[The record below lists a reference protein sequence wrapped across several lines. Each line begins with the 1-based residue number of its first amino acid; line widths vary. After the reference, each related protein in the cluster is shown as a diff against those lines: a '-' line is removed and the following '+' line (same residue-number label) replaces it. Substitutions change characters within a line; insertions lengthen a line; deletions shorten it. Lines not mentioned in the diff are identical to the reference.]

1 MSPRIISNATEQ
13 RKRAIFEAAMQLAEP
28 ARLAYIERE
37 TGGDPALRDSVLR
50 LVAANREDS
59 NGILDQPIYERPRT
73 GEAVPASIGAYTVVK
88 HLGSGGM
95 GSVYCCRAPEG
106 AMVAVKLLHGGLV
119 DRQAPQRF
127 ELERE
132 IHRRLHH
139 PNVCRILGSGCAER
153 GTPFLVMELIEGE
166 PVDAYCRRHRL
177 GVPQRLRLF
186 SQTLAGTAYFHQAN
200 IVHRDLKPSNV
211 LVTPAGKVKILD
223 FGIAKVA
230 EHEPGSTGHG
240 PTRTS
245 MPLMTVRYASPEQ
258 LQRLLSGRSS
268 DVYSLGAMLYELL
281 TGRHPFGTVYHQ
293 GAAQL
298 LAAMASTSPAPPSA
312 IAQAAISSGID
323 RMVLKALQFDPSHRY
338 GSAGQFLDDL
348 RGILDASESKKHAG
362 PLQNL

>member
-1 MSPRIISNATEQ
+1 
-13 RKRAIFEAAMQLAEP
+13 
-28 ARLAYIERE
+28 
-37 TGGDPALRDSVLR
+37 
-50 LVAANREDS
+50 
-59 NGILDQPIYERPRT
+59 
-73 GEAVPASIGAYTVVK
+73 
-88 HLGSGGM
+88 
-95 GSVYCCRAPEG
+95 
-106 AMVAVKLLHGGLV
+106 
-119 DRQAPQRF
+119 
-127 ELERE
+127 
-132 IHRRLHH
+132 
-139 PNVCRILGSGCAER
+139 
-153 GTPFLVMELIEGE
+153 
-166 PVDAYCRRHRL
+166 
-177 GVPQRLRLF
+177 
-186 SQTLAGTAYFHQAN
+186 
-200 IVHRDLKPSNV
+200 
-211 LVTPAGKVKILD
+211 VKILD